1 VGLCAVAD
9 SSPIEG
15 RRLRIRIDK
24 QDMLSL
30 VGKVRSE
37 IRGDRALAGTT
48 FLVHHT
54 NNHNNLHPERFK
66 KNFKDLIL
74 YLKRGGNLSV
84 L

>member
-1 VGLCAVAD
+1 
-9 SSPIEG
+9 
-15 RRLRIRIDK
+15 LRIRIDK

-54 NNHNNLHPERFK
+54 NNHNNLPQ
-66 KNFKDLIL
+66 KDL
-74 YLKRGGNLSV
+74 K
-84 L
+84 